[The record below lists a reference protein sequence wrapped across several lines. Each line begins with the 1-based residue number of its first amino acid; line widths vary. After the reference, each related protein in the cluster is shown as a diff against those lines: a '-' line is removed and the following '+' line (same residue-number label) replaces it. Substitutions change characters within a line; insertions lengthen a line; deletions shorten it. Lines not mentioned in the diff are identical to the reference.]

1 MIDTEEK
8 GSDVNLSTYLLL
20 GAFEGDY
27 EQAVVISND
36 SDFVLPIKLVSEPLK
51 LRVGVV
57 YPNVGNH
64 RSAPNEL
71 TDAARFTRRL
81 RRNAL
86 RDCQFPNVL
95 TDAQG
100 VITKPASW

>member
-36 SDFVLPIKLVSEPLK
+36 SDFFG
-51 LRVGVV
+51 LR
-57 YPNVGNH
+57 
-64 RSAPNEL
+64 
-71 TDAARFTRRL
+71 F
-81 RRNAL
+81 
-86 RDCQFPNVL
+86 
-95 TDAQG
+95 
-100 VITKPASW
+100 